1 MRIVTLCG
9 SEKFKNEF
17 LDVEAMLTIQGY
29 VVLNLGVFPEYDE
42 LGLEKEQIAVVNEVH
57 QYKLTM
63 CDEVFVIDVDNY
75 IDKKTQNLIDFAKK
89 NRKQIKYFSSKPF
102 PAYLSEMFKHNS

>member
-17 LDVEAMLTIQGY
+17 SDVEAMLTIQGY
-29 VVLNLGVFPEYDE
+29 VVLSLGVFPEHDE
-42 LGLEKEQIAVVNEVH
+42 LGLEREQIAVVDEVH
-57 QYKLTM
+57 HYKLTM
-63 CDEVFVIDVDNY
+63 CDEVFVIDVDGY
-75 IDKKTQNLIDFAKK
+75 IDEKTQKAIDFAKK

-102 PAYLSEMFKHNS
+102 PKYLGDIFKHK

>member
-9 SEKFKNEF
+9 SEKFKKEF

-29 VVLNLGVFPEYDE
+29 LVLSLGVFPEHDE
-42 LGLEKEQIAVVNEVH
+42 IGLEREQVAVVNEVH
-57 QYKLTM
+57 QYKLSM

-75 IDKKTQNLIDFAKK
+75 IDEKTQKQIDFAKK
-89 NRKQIKYFSSKPF
+89 NRKQIKYLSSKPF
-102 PAYLSEMFKHNS
+102 PTYLGEMFNHKS